1 MIVIGF
7 LLMYW
12 PMANELLWFAVVFT
26 VYFGLEYLWGF
37 RKALL
42 KDEI

>member
-1 MIVIGF
+1 MIAIGF
-7 LLMYW
+7 LLMHW
-12 PMANELLWFAVVFT
+12 PMANELLWFAVALT
-26 VYFGLEYLWGF
+26 VYSGLEYLWGF